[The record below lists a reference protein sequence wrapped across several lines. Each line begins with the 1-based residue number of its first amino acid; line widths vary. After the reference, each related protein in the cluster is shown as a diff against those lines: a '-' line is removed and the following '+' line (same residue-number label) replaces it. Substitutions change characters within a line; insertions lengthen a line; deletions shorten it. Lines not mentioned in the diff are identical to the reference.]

1 MNYEELVRSLRVSA
15 SREDHLEAATAIEE
29 LQAKVRELED
39 GIKTIG
45 LQNAIAYQ
53 RLLDEND
60 ALKRTEVID
69 LIQANDELVTERDTL
84 LQQLEAEKLETER
97 LTDLLC
103 EANKDEGDGVVY
115 ALRQQ
120 LEAVSKDA
128 EQLKQ
133 ALRIVNDGCEDQR
146 VAMIE
151 LAKERDTLR
160 QQLEAVTALLIE
172 CRSSVKLD
180 LDNYERFILRKGAAV
195 NDCDTD
201 EVNRI
206 AALLDYIDGLEH

>member
-1 MNYEELVRSLRVSA
+1 MVYALR
-15 SREDHLEAATAIEE
+15 
-29 LQAKVRELED
+29 
-39 GIKTIG
+39 
-45 LQNAIAYQ
+45 
-53 RLLDEND
+53 
-60 ALKRTEVID
+60 
-69 LIQANDELVTERDTL
+69 
-84 LQQLEAEKLETER
+84 QQLEAEKLETER